1 MSADKSLGLVGLG
14 IMGSAIA
21 RNLLA
26 AGYRVVGFDVD
37 AARCREMADAGVTIA
52 ASAGA
57 VATAATTILTSL
69 PHDEALAQTARAV
82 ISAGAPARTIV
93 EMSTLAIESKLAAE
107 RTLAEAGHTLL
118 DCPLS
123 GTGAQARTRDLTV

>member
-1 MSADKSLGLVGLG
+1 MSAEEAVGLIGLG

-37 AARCREMADAGVTIA
+37 AARCEEMAGAGVEIA

-57 VATAATTILTSL
+57 VATSASTLLAGL
-69 PHDEALAQTARAV
+69 PHEKALTETVGAV
-82 ISAGAPARTIV
+82 IASGARGRTII
-93 EMSTLAIESKLAAE
+93 EMSTLA
-107 RTLAEAGHTLL
+107 
-118 DCPLS
+118 
-123 GTGAQARTRDLTV
+123 

>member
-1 MSADKSLGLVGLG
+1 MSAEKELGLIGLG

-52 ASAGA
+52 DSAGA
-57 VATAATTILTSL
+57 VAAAATTILTSL
-69 PHDEALAQTARAV
+69 S
-82 ISAGAPARTIV
+82 I
-93 EMSTLAIESKLAAE
+93 
-107 RTLAEAGHTLL
+107 
-118 DCPLS
+118 
-123 GTGAQARTRDLTV
+123 